1 MIHHKLFLDLML
13 EYRVI
18 SSMCW
23 EYYVDHSDHV
33 LMYIWLCPWKFDIRS
48 TLSPFEKKLV
58 ARQARKVARQARN
71 VDVHVVAIQVVA
83 R

>member
-1 MIHHKLFLDLML
+1 MALSV
-13 EYRVI
+13 E
-18 SSMCW
+18 
-23 EYYVDHSDHV
+23 
-33 LMYIWLCPWKFDIRS
+33 IRH
-48 TLSPFEKKLV
+48 PVHAFAIRKKLV